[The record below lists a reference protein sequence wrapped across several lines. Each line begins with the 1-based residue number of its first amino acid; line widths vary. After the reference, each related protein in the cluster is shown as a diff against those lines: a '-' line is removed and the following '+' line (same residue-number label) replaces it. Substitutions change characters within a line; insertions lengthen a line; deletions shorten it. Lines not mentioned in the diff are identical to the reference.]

1 MIVCDACGQRI
12 TDAWMLCCKLARA
25 GPVPI
30 RRLTSAPPSL
40 TGHCPVS
47 FDLCRPC
54 LVERDASTL
63 ARHNPSHVFLGLK
76 EPVDLE
82 LLKQVT
88 RFSSRRPRGL
98 IEWDLYS

>member
-1 MIVCDACGQRI
+1 MSFCHLFRVCGYLPANSSDGLRFA
-12 TDAWMLCCKLARA
+12 A
-25 GPVPI
+25 
-30 RRLTSAPPSL
+30 
-40 TGHCPVS
+40 GHCPVS

-76 EPVDLE
+76 EPVDLD